1 MYSGVENIE
10 ISEHLKKF
18 AEKLI
23 VEHQF
28 YTTYIY
34 VTLLQQIKEY
44 STHLTISLGTP
55 RVISYN
61 FLAQSRS

>member
-34 VTLLQQIKEY
+34 M
-44 STHLTISLGTP
+44 
-55 RVISYN
+55 
-61 FLAQSRS
+61 